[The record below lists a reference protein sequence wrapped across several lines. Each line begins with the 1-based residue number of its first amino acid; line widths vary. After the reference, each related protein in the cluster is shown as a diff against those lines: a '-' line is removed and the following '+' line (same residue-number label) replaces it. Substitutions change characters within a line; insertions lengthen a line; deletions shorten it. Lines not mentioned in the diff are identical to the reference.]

1 MVRLSIPSIPV
12 RPPRPPSALDLLPL
26 PAAGEHLASFLE
38 RGKGRTL
45 AITGAGVS
53 VDSGI
58 RAYRG
63 EEGRYLNPNYSPIF
77 YSELIEDSPR
87 GELFRKRYWGRSFL
101 GYPPVRDA
109 KPNPTHIYIAALQ
122 ALGLAPGLI
131 TQNVDNLHRK
141 ALRIVH
147 DAMRRHGVEPSAAL
161 RPPLRLG
168 SSMSDPASMPAPTS
182 IGSAVTPILE
192 LHGTL
197 ARVHCLRH
205 GHEGHEQSRDDWQDQ
220 LAARNPI
227 WAAEAAWAAETG
239 NMPRTNPDGDVELPG
254 ADYNKF
260 NVPACAL
267 CVAEGTEKSIV
278 KPNVIFFGETLPP
291 AVRDKSFELVEA
303 ASSLLIMGTTL
314 ATYSAFRLIKAAR
327 EQGKPVFMISLGP
340 SRADDLDGVQ
350 KMERVAGPVLRA
362 FLDDYLTTNSG
373 PKVDAVKSILDAGV
387 VVGLPRK
394 DVVSAG
400 TPSNP
405 GEEVARS

>member
-12 RPPRPPSALDLLPL
+12 RPPRPPTALDLLSIS
-26 PAAGEHLASFLE
+26 AAGEHLASFLAK
-38 RGKGRTL
+38 GKGRTL

-77 YSELIEDSPR
+77 YSELVEDSPR

-131 TQNVDNLHRK
+131 TQNVDNLHSK
-141 ALRIVH
+141 ALRMVH
-147 DAMRRHGVEPSAAL
+147 DAMRRHNVEPSATL
-161 RPPLRLG
+161 RPRLRIG
-168 SSMSDPASMPAPTS
+168 SSMSDPHVSTPPPTT
-182 IGSAVTPILE
+182 IRSAVNPILE

-197 ARVHCLRH
+197 ARVHCLLH
-205 GHEGHEQSRDDWQDQ
+205 GHQQSRDNWQDQ
-220 LAARNPI
+220 LAGGNPI
-227 WAAEAAWAAETG
+227 WASEAAWAADTG

-254 ADYNKF
+254 ADYNNF
-260 NVPACAL
+260 NVPECEV
-267 CVAEGTEKSIV
+267 CVAEGIDKSIV

-291 AVRDKSFELVEA
+291 PVRDDSFELVEA
-303 ASSLLIMGTTL
+303 ASSLLVLGTTL

-327 EQGKPVFMISLGP
+327 EQGKPVFMVSLGP
-340 SRADDLDGVQ
+340 SRADDLDGVE

-362 FLDDYLTTNSG
+362 FLDDYLATNSG
-373 PKVDAVKSILDAGV
+373 PKVEAVKSILDAGIV
-387 VVGLPRK
+387 VELPKK

-400 TPSNP
+400 TPESNP
-405 GEEVARS
+405 GEEVARP

>member
-12 RPPRPPSALDLLPL
+12 RPPRSPTALDLLPL
-26 PAAGEHLASFLE
+26 PAAGEHLSAFLAKA
-38 RGKGRTL
+38 KGRTL
-45 AITGAGVS
+45 TITGAGVS

-77 YSELIEDSPR
+77 YSELVEDSPR

-141 ALRIVH
+141 ALRVVH
-147 DAMRRHGVEPSAAL
+147 DAFWQHGVEPSAAL
-161 RPPLRLG
+161 RPALRMG
-168 SSMSDPASMPAPTS
+168 SSMSDPGVSAPSPPTS
-182 IGSAVTPILE
+182 IRSAVTPIIE

-205 GHEGHEQSRDDWQDQ
+205 MHQQPRDDWQDQ
-220 LAARNPI
+220 LAGGNPV
-227 WAAEAAWAAETG
+227 WAAEAAWAADTG

-254 ADYNKF
+254 ADYKNF
-260 NVPACAL
+260 NVPECEI
-267 CVAEGTEKSIV
+267 CVAEGIDKSIV
-278 KPNVIFFGETLPP
+278 KPNVIFFGETLPTD
-291 AVRDKSFELVEA
+291 VRDDSFELVEA
-303 ASSLLIMGTTL
+303 ASSLLVLGTTL
-314 ATYSAFRLIKAAR
+314 ATYSAFRLIKTAR
-327 EQGKPVFMISLGP
+327 EQGKPVLMISLGP
-340 SRADDLDGVQ
+340 SRADDLDGVE
-350 KMERVAGPVLRA
+350 KMERVAGPILRT
-362 FLDDYLTTNSG
+362 FLDNYLATNSG
-373 PKVDAVKSILDAGV
+373 PKVEAVKSVLDVGV
-387 VVGLPRK
+387 IAELPKK

-400 TPSNP
+400 TPESKP
-405 GEEVARS
+405 GEEVARP